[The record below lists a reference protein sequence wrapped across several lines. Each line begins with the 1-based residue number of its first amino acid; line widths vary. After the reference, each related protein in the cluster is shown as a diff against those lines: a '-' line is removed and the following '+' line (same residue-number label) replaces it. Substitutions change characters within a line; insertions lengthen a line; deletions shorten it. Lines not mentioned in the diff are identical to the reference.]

1 MTTDRPSRIAFV
13 STYLPRHCGI
23 ATFTHDLRT
32 AMAHA
37 APDIQTLVCA
47 VDNEGLDYDG
57 QAAFVIGQHT
67 MADYPAAAE
76 RIARAGV
83 DAVVIEHEYGIFGG
97 PDGDWINLF
106 AERLTE
112 LGVPYLVTLHT
123 VLSHPSPGQASA
135 LGRLCRG
142 ADAVAVFTPVART
155 LVTSTGMATADRIFI
170 VPHGAPTALRE
181 DWDRP
186 HVPGPRRGAGAGVG
200 TGTAGGVRPEVAEV
214 LAEGAQSR
222 IVSTFGLISPGK
234 GLEVAVEAVANL
246 AEEHPDLVYVIAGAT
261 HPEVAKQ
268 HGEDYRDRLTGLV
281 AELGVQDRVR
291 FLDFFLTDE
300 EIAALLAATEVFL
313 TPYHSTEQISSGAL
327 TFAVAAGCPVVST
340 SYRYAQDL
348 LRTGAGNVV
357 EPGDS
362 AAFAEG
368 LRALLADPERLHAAQ
383 AAAHS
388 VGATLGWPSVARQFA
403 GVVRDMTADRAR
415 RRALL
420 GARTQYSPDRAHPT
434 PSAGFVGRG
443 WEKSQDPAR
452 AV

>member
-1 MTTDRPSRIAFV
+1 MATDRPSRIAFV

-32 AMAHA
+32 AMDQA
-37 APDIQTLVCA
+37 APDMRTLICA
-47 VDNEGLDYDG
+47 IDNEGLDYDG
-57 QAAFVIGQHT
+57 QADFVIGQHT
-67 MADYPAAAE
+67 MADYPAVAE
-76 RIARAGV
+76 SIAHAGV

-106 AERLTE
+106 AQRLSE

-142 ADAVAVFTPVART
+142 ADAIAVFTPAARAMI
-155 LVTSTGMATADRIFI
+155 TSTGMATADRIFI

-181 DWDRP
+181 DWDRE
-186 HVPGPRRGAGAGVG
+186 HVPGPRRGTSV
-200 TGTAGGVRPEVAEV
+200 AGGVRPEVAEL
-214 LAEGAQSR
+214 LAQSGQSR

-234 GLEVAVEAVANL
+234 GLEVAIEAVADL

-281 AELGVQDRVR
+281 ADLGVQDRVR
-291 FLDFFLTDE
+291 FLDFFLTDD

-348 LRTGAGNVV
+348 LRTGAGNIV

-368 LRALLADPERLHAAQ
+368 LRGLLADPERLHAAQ

-403 GVVRDMTADRAR
+403 GVVRDMTAERAR
-415 RRALL
+415 RRGL
-420 GARTQYSPDRAHPT
+420 GGLGSTAR
-434 PSAGFVGRG
+434 
-443 WEKSQDPAR
+443 PAR
-452 AV
+452 LGRHADAVFT